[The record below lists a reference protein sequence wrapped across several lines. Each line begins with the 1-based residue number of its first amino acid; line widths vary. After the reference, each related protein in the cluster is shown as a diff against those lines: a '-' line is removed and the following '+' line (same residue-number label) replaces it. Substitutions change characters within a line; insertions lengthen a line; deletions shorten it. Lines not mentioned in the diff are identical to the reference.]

1 MPKKKQNIEKH
12 ETYVDIKK
20 FNIDENIRKQLRKAL
35 SSIHEDSLQEWKA
48 TQATKDKKEEQN
60 IACVMQGHETW
71 KQKRENW
78 ENT

>member
-35 SSIHEDSLQEWKA
+35 SSIHEDSLQE
-48 TQATKDKKEEQN
+48 
-60 IACVMQGHETW
+60 
-71 KQKRENW
+71 
-78 ENT
+78 